1 MKIAVFHR
9 LDFEETRLRL
19 IEEAKNV
26 EAELVWIKYGSLRL
40 SGERIFFGE
49 IDVKDFDG
57 WYFRA
62 VGSELEWSKLLQL
75 YARKHKV
82 RVIDDYLLDEGP
94 LRRFKSVMGWQL
106 ADAGINYPR
115 SAYVES
121 MADLEVELGKWRFPL
136 IIKLSRGGRHGMG
149 TFFLKEKTELVD
161 LIDRLKKRQMKAQEL
176 GKQPINY
183 RGFLV
188 QEYIEN
194 DGDYRV
200 MTVGY
205 KCIGGYKRQPKVEKL
220 VLNLRA
226 GKSQGLKEVPSDVT
240 ETAEMAAKALGVEIA
255 GTDLVRSKNDGR
267 VYIIEVNEAPQFGVF
282 EKRTGVNAAR
292 AILEYCVRKFRG

>member
-1 MKIAVFHR
+1 
-9 LDFEETRLRL
+9 
-19 IEEAKNV
+19 
-26 EAELVWIKYGSLRL
+26 
-40 SGERIFFGE
+40 
-49 IDVKDFDG
+49 
-57 WYFRA
+57 
-62 VGSELEWSKLLQL
+62 
-75 YARKHKV
+75 
-82 RVIDDYLLDEGP
+82 
-94 LRRFKSVMGWQL
+94 
-106 ADAGINYPR
+106 
-115 SAYVES
+115 
-121 MADLEVELGKWRFPL
+121 
-136 IIKLSRGGRHGMG
+136 
-149 TFFLKEKTELVD
+149 
-161 LIDRLKKRQMKAQEL
+161 MKAQEL

-220 VLNLRA
+220 VLNLSA